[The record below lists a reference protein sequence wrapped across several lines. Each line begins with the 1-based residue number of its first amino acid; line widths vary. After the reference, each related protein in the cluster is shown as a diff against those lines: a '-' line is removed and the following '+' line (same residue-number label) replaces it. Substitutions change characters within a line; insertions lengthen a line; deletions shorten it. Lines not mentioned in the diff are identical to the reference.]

1 MEKNRLINVLKFIGS
16 KNEKYSLS
24 DGIWIEKMIRGSENA
39 EELYYLIMNDKDID
53 YKLNPRTLNTI
64 LIDSQRP
71 YETYRKISPK
81 IDFKLSLENVK
92 NLKIG
97 DGIFNLVESDLV
109 NLRYYTLSIIELVSK
124 EKRVELFKLIYSK
137 NPKIFSEIDITNYQ
151 SFFYNLSYD
160 ENLTREIYS
169 VLLQDEYFLDVIRRE
184 SKILKFFLLMTNDI
198 DLFTKVVGKDVSR
211 SVETLSV
218 AEIIDMINYAN
229 DIKGFIE
236 IAYRQIVNK
245 LGDKNSVN
253 PLYTLLTSD
262 KPNVRY
268 FVNNVVLRESK
279 ILNNIGYDKLH
290 RIFILSDDMS
300 KLVKTLG
307 SRLDVYYKMLAKGE
321 LFQDTILRIMKFSK
335 IQGEFA
341 RHILNSKTFMNNATI
356 KNIYDVLGYIDD
368 PDLLNELKVFAERVR
383 PDILIL
389 KNML

>member
-24 DGIWIEKMIRGSENA
+24 DGIWIEKMIRNSENS

-92 NLKIG
+92 NLKVG

-109 NLRYYTLSIIELVSK
+109 NLRYYTLSMIELVSK
-124 EKRVELFKLIYSK
+124 ERRVELFKLIYSK
-137 NPKIFSEIDITNYQ
+137 NPKIFSEIDITNYE
-151 SFFYNLSYD
+151 SFFYHLSYD
-160 ENLTREIYS
+160 ENLTREIYN

-184 SKILKFFLLMTNDI
+184 SKILKYFLLMTNDI

-262 KPNVRY
+262 KRNVRY
-268 FVNNVVLRESK
+268 FVNNVVLRESN

-300 KLVKTLG
+300 ELVKVLG

-321 LFQDTILRIMKFSK
+321 LFEDTIPRIMKFSK

-341 RHILNSKTFMNNATI
+341 RHILKSKSFMGNATI
-356 KNIYDVLGYIDD
+356 VNIYNVLGYIED
-368 PDLLNELKVFAERVR
+368 PDLLNELKVYAERVR
-383 PDILIL
+383 PDILKL

>member
-24 DGIWIEKMIRGSENA
+24 DGWWVEKMIRNSENP
-39 EELYYLIMNDKDID
+39 EELYYTIMNDKDIN

-64 LIDSQRP
+64 LIDSRKP
-71 YETYRKISPK
+71 YETYKKISPK

-109 NLRYYTLSIIELVSK
+109 NLKYYTLSIIELVSK

-137 NPKIFSEIDITNYQ
+137 NPNIFSEMDNSNHMSFLTNLQ
-151 SFFYNLSYD
+151 YD
-160 ENLTREIYS
+160 ENLFREIYR
-169 VLLQDEYFLDVIRRE
+169 VLLNDKYFLDVVRRE
-184 SKILKFFLLMTNDI
+184 PEILKTFLMYSNDVE
-198 DLFTKVVGKDVSR
+198 LFTRVVGVNVNNVIK
-211 SVETLSV
+211 TLRTTN
-218 AEIIDMINYAN
+218 IMDLINYSN
-229 DIKGFIE
+229 DIKGFINFGYNE
-236 IAYRQIVNK
+236 IVKRFSDERSINE
-245 LGDKNSVN
+245 
-253 PLYTLLTSD
+253 LYVLVVSD

-268 FVNNVVLRESK
+268 FVNNVVLRESR

-383 PDILIL
+383 PDILKL